1 MPAPFEIVAGLVDA
15 YLAPLATAF
24 PVINVAPAGAWIK
37 LGAGGSKD
45 FTEDGLVVRHEVG
58 VERIRSAGT
67 TGPRKAFRTQEDLL
81 IELTLMDATAE
92 AISAAFNQLAVTT
105 LAGPP
110 AEKTIQLLEGPSV
123 TLRSLLLR
131 GVLSPYA
138 DSASN
143 LQFDIPI
150 VYQNGPIEF
159 LFSKGKPIGL
169 KLQFVALQDDTNGF
183 GKLHLPTS

>member
-1 MPAPFEIVAGLVDA
+1 MPAPFEILAGLVDA
-15 YLAPLATAF
+15 YLAPVGTAF
-24 PVINVAPAGAWIK
+24 PIINVAPAGTWIK

-67 TGPRKAFRTQEDLL
+67 TGPRKAFRTTEDLL

-92 AISAAFNQLAVTT
+92 ALQAALNQLAITT
-105 LAGPP
+105 VVGPP
-110 AEKTIQLLEGPSV
+110 AEKTIQLLEGQAV
-123 TLRSLLLR
+123 TLRALLIR

-143 LQFDIPI
+143 LQFDVPI
-150 VYQNGPIEF
+150 VYQNGPIELVF
-159 LFSKGKPIGL
+159 RKGEPVGL
-169 KLQFVALQDDTNGF
+169 KLQFVALQDDTLGF